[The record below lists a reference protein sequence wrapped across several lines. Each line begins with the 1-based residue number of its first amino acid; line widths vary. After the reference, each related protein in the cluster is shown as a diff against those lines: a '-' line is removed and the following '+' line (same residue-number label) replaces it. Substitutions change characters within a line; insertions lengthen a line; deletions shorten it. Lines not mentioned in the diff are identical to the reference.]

1 MTDDCP
7 EYGVKGTSPIKWLRD
22 EADACEWEDGRL
34 AFWLRE
40 AADQL
45 EDQVAL
51 LRKARPWVCWCRD
64 MIRRTDDPEDVKL
77 HADATLAS
85 IDAFL
90 AADSS
95 RGDDE

>member
-1 MTDDCP
+1 MPTIYPDCMMP
-7 EYGVKGTSPIKWLRD
+7 
-22 EADACEWEDGRL
+22 DGAEPCGGYRQLYEQHTALAARL
-34 AFWLRE
+34 AE
-40 AADQL
+40 A
-45 EDQVAL
+45 EAL
-51 LRKARPWVCWCRD
+51 LREARPWVCWCRD

>member
-1 MTDDCP
+1 MADTIP
-7 EYGVKGTSPIKWLRD
+7 KGFTVPLVEYT
-22 EADACEWEDGRL
+22 RL
-34 AFWLRE
+34 AAKRDALAARLAE
-40 AADQL
+40 A
-45 EDQVAL
+45 EAL
-51 LRKARPWVCWCRD
+51 LREARPWVCWCRD